1 MSRYELL
8 IFNKLNDLFW
18 AEASPRPVKTIH
30 MTLYIPKHERAIRQT
45 LAGLRERGYVK
56 RVGTRKQGGW
66 VPAWLPPMTVAAL
79 VKHLKVA

>member
-1 MSRYELL
+1 MTRYELI

-18 AEASPRPVKTIH
+18 GDCRPVKTIH
-30 MTLYIPKHERAIRQT
+30 MTLYIAKHERAIRQT
-45 LAGLRERGYVK
+45 LSALREKGYIQ

-79 VKHLKVA
+79 QKHIRVA